1 MGVLKKNESD
11 DEFKFMISIME
22 EVHYVRMNRSVNK
35 EIEFTKDIF
44 ERVVKKLENIAFAR
58 GGAHLPTAHALRL
71 LSTGELRFGLTK
83 LNFFLKIL

>member
-44 ERVVKKLENIAFAR
+44 ERVVKKLENKNKRAYSLF
-58 GGAHLPTAHALRL
+58 LPP
-71 LSTGELRFGLTK
+71 LSCPRDDHRVCGMWR
-83 LNFFLKIL
+83 